1 MKTLLKNLFPYKIWV
16 RIIFLYQLI
25 NFYFFKK
32 YKCRGSIDKQLMHL
46 IKKDKGTYL
55 EVGAYNGLAESVSL
69 RFQVEKNWQG
79 ILIEPNTLHFK
90 HLKFFRNKDIC
101 INKVCLAPEDIKRK
115 VYLKNLNQM
124 SYIVDEKEKIFSS
137 NDYPEK
143 MILNL
148 SKETKSGNFKLEE
161 VEVTTLNLL
170 SQKYNIF
177 SYDLMI
183 IDVEGSE
190 IALLEGIDFSI
201 LEIEFFCIET
211 YNFEVLNTFMKSKKY
226 EFITKLHINDYVFKR
241 IDKI

>member
-1 MKTLLKNLFPYKIWV
+1 
-16 RIIFLYQLI
+16 
-25 NFYFFKK
+25 
-32 YKCRGSIDKQLMHL
+32 
-46 IKKDKGTYL
+46 
-55 EVGAYNGLAESVSL
+55 
-69 RFQVEKNWQG
+69 
-79 ILIEPNTLHFK
+79 
-90 HLKFFRNKDIC
+90 
-101 INKVCLAPEDIKRK
+101 
-115 VYLKNLNQM
+115 M
-124 SYIVDEKEKIFSS
+124 SYIVDEKDKIFSS
-137 NDYPEK
+137 NSYPEK

-226 EFITKLHINDYVFKR
+226 EFVTKLHINDFVFKR